1 MLAFSCT
8 GSAYVSSLGVDHFSS
23 SASGNHWSDA
33 TPLINRIITI
43 SVAYYS
49 VFVRLV

>member
-8 GSAYVSSLGVDHFSS
+8 GSAYVSSLGADHFSS

-33 TPLINRIITI
+33 TPLIDRIIAI
-43 SVAYYS
+43 SVAYCS
-49 VFVRLV
+49 IFVRLV